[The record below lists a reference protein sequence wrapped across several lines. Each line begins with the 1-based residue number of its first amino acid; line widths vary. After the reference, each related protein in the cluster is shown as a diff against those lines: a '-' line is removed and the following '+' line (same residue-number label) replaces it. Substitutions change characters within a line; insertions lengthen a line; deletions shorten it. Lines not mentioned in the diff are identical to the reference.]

1 MSLER
6 KTQKFEVSKALRQ
19 EQFQDIM
26 RKEFKLTDEEIEVV
40 IMATAKKYRQ
50 LIARPNPTSPSYINT
65 KPEFFHVP
73 GEIPKSGSSKDL
85 N

>member
-1 MSLER
+1 MSLAR
-6 KTQKFEVSKALRQ
+6 KTEVEKALRE

-40 IMATAKKYRQ
+40 MMAAAKKFRQ
-50 LIARPNPTSPSYINT
+50 LIARPNPSYINT

-73 GEIPKSGSSKDL
+73 GEIPSSKEH

>member
-1 MSLER
+1 MSLAR
-6 KTQKFEVSKALRQ
+6 KTQKFEVEKALRE

-40 IMATAKKYRQ
+40 MMAAARKFRQ
-50 LIARPNPTSPSYINT
+50 LIARPNPTNPSYINT

-73 GEIPKSGSSKDL
+73 GEIPKSGSSKDH

>member
-1 MSLER
+1 
-6 KTQKFEVSKALRQ
+6 
-19 EQFQDIM
+19 M
-26 RKEFKLTDEEIEVV
+26 RKDFKLTDEEIEVV
-40 IMATAKKYRQ
+40 ITATAKKYRQ

-73 GEIPKSGSSKDL
+73 GEIPKTGSSKEL